1 MLINLHQGT
10 YMSTTNIPF
19 GDAKA
24 AKRWSAD
31 LAVDVRKKSYF
42 EARFIGTSENSV
54 IQRKT
59 ELESDSGDTVS
70 FDLSVHLRGK
80 PTYGDARLEGK
91 EENLRFYT
99 DKVLID
105 QVRHSVSAGGRMS
118 RKRTVHNIRKIARDR
133 LGDYFYKFTDELMF
147 MYLSGA
153 RGTNLDFVEDTD
165 FAGFAGNPLEA
176 PDVDHILYGGSATS
190 LASLTATDIMSP
202 LVIEHAVERAAM
214 MQAENPETANM
225 VPVSIDGG
233 EHYCVVMSEYQ
244 ATDLRTAAGGSWI
257 DFQKAAAGAEG
268 KNSPIFKGG
277 LGMINNVVLHK
288 HRNAI
293 RFNNYGAG
301 GNVEAARALFMGR
314 QAGVVAYGTANGMR
328 FSWEETV
335 KDYNNEPAV
344 AAGFIAGIKKSRFN
358 NKDFGVISLDT
369 AAKKHS

>member
-1 MLINLHQGT
+1 
-10 YMSTTNIPF
+10 MSTTVVAF
-19 GDAKA
+19 GDPKA
-24 AKRWSAD
+24 AKKWSGE

-59 ELESDSGDTVS
+59 ELESDSGDRIS

-80 PTYGDARLEGK
+80 PTYGDNRVEGK

-99 DKVLID
+99 DEVRID

-118 RKRTVHNIRKIARDR
+118 RKRTVHNIRRIARDR

-147 MYLSGA
+147 IYLSGA
-153 RGTNLDFVEDTD
+153 RGINLDFIESTS

-176 PDVDHILYGGSATS
+176 PDVDHLLYGGAATS
-190 LASLTATDIMSP
+190 KASLTATDVMSP
-202 LVIEHAVERAAM
+202 LVIERAVEKAAM

-225 VPVSIDGG
+225 VPTNVEGA
-233 EHYCVVMSEYQ
+233 EHYVCVMSEYQ
-244 ATDLRTAAGGSWI
+244 ATDMRTAAGGSWI
-257 DFQKAAAGAEG
+257 DFQKAAAAAEG
-268 KNSPIFKGG
+268 RNSPIFKGG

-293 RFNNYGAG
+293 RFNDYGAG
-301 GNVEAARALFMGR
+301 ANVEAARALFMGR
-314 QAGVVAYGTANGMR
+314 QAGVIAYGTGSGLR
-328 FSWEETV
+328 FDWKETT
-335 KDYNNEPAV
+335 KDYENEPAI
-344 AAGFIAGIKKSRFN
+344 AAGFIAGIKKARFN
-358 NKDFGVISLDT
+358 NKDFGVLSIDT